1 MDNFTKYCRCSAYGS
16 HIRVGSDGKL
26 YCTKCG
32 LLIDEYVKGYKE
44 FKAQI
49 LEFHPPPKKTD
60 SK

>member
-1 MDNFTKYCRCSAYGS
+1 M
-16 HIRVGSDGKL
+16 RVGSDGKL

>member
-1 MDNFTKYCRCSAYGS
+1 MDKFTKYCRCDGFYGGMR
-16 HIRVGSDGKL
+16 IGSDGRL

-49 LEFHPPPKKTD
+49 LEFRPPPKKTD